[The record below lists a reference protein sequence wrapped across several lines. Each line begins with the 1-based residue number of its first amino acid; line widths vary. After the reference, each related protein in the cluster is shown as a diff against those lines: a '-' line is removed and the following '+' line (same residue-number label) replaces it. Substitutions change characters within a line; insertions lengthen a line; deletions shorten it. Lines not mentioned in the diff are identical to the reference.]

1 MKKQGIN
8 PVNWSKN
15 IIIADADYADHVAF
29 DLIVNFERMLG
40 RRIPQADLSQWLID
54 IALDGRLRPGD
65 HETQVV
71 LIHDHKSPKLINFAP
86 ADYAGELDGKAFR
99 SQQLGEFIINCIATG
114 EEGAEKADVLTDL
127 VRLLL
132 TEDGVTRLMVV
143 PDGGDKTLWQD
154 LRAALRDVDDEK
166 KHVTLFTMQPT
177 QGGNFREEMLGF
189 SLMDALGITQAE
201 IDKKLK

>member
-8 PVNWSKN
+8 TVNWSKN

-71 LIHDHKSPKLINFAP
+71 LLHDHKNPKLVNFAP
-86 ADYAGELDGKAFR
+86 AVYASELDGKAFR
-99 SQQLGEFIINCIATG
+99 SPRLGEFIINCIATG
-114 EEGAEKADVLTDL
+114 EEGAEKAAVLTDL